1 MTKKVKVDREL
12 IKAIASKNV
21 SAVDPD
27 NKIIYLKRD
36 DKDIKLKFM
45 KIGYKVNTIGEIHFV
60 SQYGAQYAMP
70 YGCSPVHAES
80 ETTAT
85 TALHCVSTMNMVPK
99 KNVTLVVIDSTPAKI
114 GKIDASLENYT
125 AIKRC
130 GLWCRLLM
138 FFQIVPEGYINYREI
153 AWLKADENISRY
165 EPLPGLET
173 LGHLTAGNDAGDY
186 MMFSPFPNKEDEIQP
201 GTPIIYISFDYY
213 ENKLAVLTTTITGY
227 SFANIDGYLFYLPY
241 AYEPGKK
248 IAIPG
253 FSGSAI
259 KKGTLYTAQ
268 LAPTETNIK
277 AEVGIRNG

>member
-1 MTKKVKVDREL
+1 MPKRVKIDREL

-27 NKIIYLKRD
+27 NKIIYLKHD

-60 SQYGAQYAMP
+60 NEYAMP
-70 YGCSPVHAES
+70 YGCSPVNIES
-80 ETTAT
+80 ENTAT
-85 TALHCVSTMNMVPK
+85 TALHCISNMSMAPK
-99 KNVTLVVIDSTPAKI
+99 RNVTLVVVDDTAAKI
-114 GKIDASLENYT
+114 GKIAASLENYT
-125 AIKRC
+125 AVRRC

-138 FFQIVPEGYINYREI
+138 FFRIVPEDYINYREI
-153 AWLKADENISRY
+153 AWLKADENIRKY
-165 EPLPGLET
+165 EPLPNLIA

-201 GTPIIYISFDYY
+201 GTPIIYVSFNYY
-213 ENKLAVLTTTITGY
+213 ENKVVVNTATVTGY
-227 SFANIDGYLFYLPY
+227 SLAKIDGYLFYLPY

-253 FSGSAI
+253 YSGSAI
-259 KKGTLYTAQ
+259 KKGTLYKAQ
-268 LAPTETNIK
+268 LIPTETNIN
-277 AEVGIRNG
+277 VSIGMRNG